1 MAVGA
6 LVDAKIFTRYST
18 KEAMDRPTATGTR
31 VRTRALSRAACGS
44 IGEVEG
50 LEDGAGVAATGPW
63 AAMNAVEPWTAVP
76 RVLLEVE
83 GEWVELGGGLPMRA
97 MGDIVLSTMDQ
108 PLGWH
113 SLRTLVA

>member
-1 MAVGA
+1 
-6 LVDAKIFTRYST
+6 
-18 KEAMDRPTATGTR
+18 
-31 VRTRALSRAACGS
+31 
-44 IGEVEG
+44 
-50 LEDGAGVAATGPW
+50 
-63 AAMNAVEPWTAVP
+63 MNAVEPWTAVP

-83 GEWVELGGGLPMRA
+83 GEWVVLGGGLPMRA